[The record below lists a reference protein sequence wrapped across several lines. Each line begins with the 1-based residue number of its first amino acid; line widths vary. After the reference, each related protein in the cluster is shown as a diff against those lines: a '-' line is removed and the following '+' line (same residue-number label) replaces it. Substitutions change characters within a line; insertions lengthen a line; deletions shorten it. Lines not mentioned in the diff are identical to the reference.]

1 MNVSIK
7 NPEIFNIYNPLQEQN
22 FFGGN
27 QEWYHKKWN
36 KDSGCGPTS
45 AANITAYLAL
55 TREKC
60 RKLYEGRSMEQ
71 SEFTAHMEKMFH
83 YVTPGPM
90 GVNSLDKY
98 INGFMDYV
106 KEKEVTLTPRVLS
119 VDKATFKKRNVKE
132 LEEFVIAGLNSDC
145 PLAFL
150 NLSKGAETRLQG
162 WHWITITQAIIDEDD
177 IIAIASDEGKKR
189 EFSLKL
195 WYLTT
200 KMHGGLIYF
209 N

>member
-1 MNVSIK
+1 MDISIK
-7 NPEIFNIYNPLQEQN
+7 NPEILNIYNPLDN
-22 FFGGN
+22 KTYFGGD

-36 KDSGCGPTS
+36 KESGCGPTS
-45 AANITAYLAL
+45 GANITAYLAL
-55 TREKC
+55 TKGHL
-60 RKLYEGRSMEQ
+60 RKLYTGDSMEQ
-71 SEFTAHMEKMFH
+71 KDFTSHMEVMFR
-83 YVTPGPM
+83 YITPGPM

-98 INGFMDYV
+98 INGCMDYV
-106 KEKEVTLTPRVLS
+106 KEKEVSLTAKSLS
-119 VDKATFKKRNVKE
+119 VDMFSFKKRDIKK
-132 LEEFVIAGLNSDC
+132 LEEFVVEGLSANC

-150 NLSKGAETRLQG
+150 NLSKGEEIKLQS
-162 WHWITITQAIIDEDD
+162 WHWITITQARIENDD

-209 N
+209 K